1 MGTVSG
7 RAGRVIIAN
16 LPRGGDLMGS
26 LEKLAADSG
35 VAGGVFTAIGTV
47 SKAAFAYYD
56 QASHKYM
63 NIVKEGGFEIISCT
77 GNFGVLKGRPR
88 IHCHL
93 ALADRNGHVFGGH
106 LLPGTEV
113 FVGEVHLTEVKDV
126 KLKRKVDPETGLA
139 MFDF

>member
-1 MGTVSG
+1 
-7 RAGRVIIAN
+7 
-16 LPRGGDLMGS
+16 MGS

-35 VAGGVFTAIGTV
+35 VVGGVFTAIGAV

-63 NIVKEGGFEIISCT
+63 NISKEGGFEIVSCM
-77 GNFGVLKGRPR
+77 GSFGVLDGRPR

-93 ALADRNGHVFGGH
+93 ALAGRDGNVLGGH

-126 KLKRKVDPETGLA
+126 RLERKVDPETGLA